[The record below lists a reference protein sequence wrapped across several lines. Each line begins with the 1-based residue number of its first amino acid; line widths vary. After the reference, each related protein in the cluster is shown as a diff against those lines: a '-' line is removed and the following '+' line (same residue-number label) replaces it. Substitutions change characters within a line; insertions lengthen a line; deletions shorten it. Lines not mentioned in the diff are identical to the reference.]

1 MQADPLAAPRAAQVT
16 TFAHVWTVTLTNG
29 TVLRYT
35 DHDRDLT
42 VAGQVYV
49 ATAAPFEAGSV
60 QSSAGL
66 NADQL
71 EVTIAGL
78 PAAERA
84 QIDAG
89 VWDDAAIVFAEVDWS
104 NPALGVRIKRTG
116 WLGRVIYVTAAD
128 GGAVRLQV
136 ELMGLLARLQQ
147 TVHQVTTPTCR
158 ARLGDARCTVALGP
172 LTVTGTL
179 TAATSRS
186 AVADSAR
193 AEAAGTYS
201 GGVLT
206 WTSGLNAGLKSE
218 VKAHTA
224 GGALSLLFPLPYAP
238 AVGDAYSLVPGCD
251 KTIATCAS
259 KFSNALNFRG
269 EPWVPGADA
278 IVQVGGA

>member
-1 MQADPLAAPRAAQVT
+1 MQTDPLATPRAAGLT
-16 TFAHVWTVTLTNG
+16 ALAHVWAITLANG

-35 DHDRDLT
+35 SHDRDLT
-42 VAGQVYV
+42 VGGALYV
-49 ATAAPFEAGSV
+49 AADAPFDAGSV

-71 EVTIAGL
+71 ELTVAGL

-89 VWDDAAIVFAEVDWS
+89 VWDRAEVVFGEVDWS
-104 NPALGVRIKRTG
+104 NPALGMRVLRTARIGQVSYT
-116 WLGRVIYVTAAD
+116 TSAD
-128 GGAVRLQV
+128 GGAVRLKV

-147 TVHQVTTPTCR
+147 PVHQVTTPTCR
-158 ARLGDARCTVALGP
+158 ARLGDARCGVALGP

-179 TAATSRS
+179 TAATSTS

-206 WTSGLNAGLKSE
+206 WTSGLNAGIKSE

-224 GGALSLLFPLPYAP
+224 GGALSLLLPLPYAP

-251 KTIATCAS
+251 KTIATCAAT
-259 KFSNALNFRG
+259 FSNAVNFRG